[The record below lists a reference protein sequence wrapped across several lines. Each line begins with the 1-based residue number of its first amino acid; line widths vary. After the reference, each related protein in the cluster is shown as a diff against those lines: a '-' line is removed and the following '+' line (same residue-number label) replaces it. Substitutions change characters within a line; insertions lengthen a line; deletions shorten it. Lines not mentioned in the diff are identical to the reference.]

1 MMQQKNHYKEL
12 IPMEIY
18 LDNSATTKVCRE
30 AADAMM
36 NMLTNNYGNP
46 SSLHRKGIEASKALE
61 DARQTVANALSAS
74 KDEIYFTASGTASN
88 NTAIFGAVNA
98 NRRKG
103 NRIITTA
110 LEHPSVNECMK
121 RLEEQGFEVI
131 RLKPDITGAFS
142 PMELVNAIN
151 QKTILV
157 SIMAVNNEIGTINP
171 INHIKTALKRVNCD
185 ALIHVDAVQGFGKI
199 PLNPSKSGID
209 LMSISSH
216 KIHGPKGA
224 GALYIRKGVKIQPH
238 ILGGGQEKSIH
249 SGTEAL
255 PAIVGFGAAVKAL
268 PNLNSELTDM
278 KALRDYFVREV
289 TKIGGVHI
297 NSPADALPYIIN
309 LSVLGV
315 PSQTIVNSLSEY
327 GIYVSAGSACKK
339 GHRSEVLTA
348 IGLDGKRIDSAIR
361 VSLSRYT
368 TRHDMDELVDAI
380 NKTVMRI
387 RR

>member
-1 MMQQKNHYKEL
+1 
-12 IPMEIY
+12 MEIY

-30 AADAMM
+30 SADAVMT
-36 NMLTNNYGNP
+36 MLTENYGNP
-46 SSLHRKGIEASKALE
+46 SSLHSKGVAASKALE
-61 DARQTVANALSAS
+61 NAREILADALSCS
-74 KDEIYFTASGTASN
+74 KDEIFFTTSGTTAN

-98 NRRKG
+98 NKRKG
-103 NRIITTA
+103 NRIITSS
-110 LEHPSVNECMK
+110 LEHPSVSECMK
-121 RLEEQGFEVI
+121 KLEEQGFEII
-131 RLKPDITGAFS
+131 RLKPDMNGAFS
-142 PMELVNAIN
+142 PMELMNAIN
-151 QKTILV
+151 SKTILI

-171 INHIKTALKRVNCD
+171 INQIKTAVKRANSN

-199 PLNPSKSGID
+199 PLNPSKAGID
-209 LMSISSH
+209 LMTVSSH

-238 ILGGGQEKSIH
+238 VVGGGQEKGIF

-255 PAIVGFGAAVKAL
+255 PAIVGFGAAVKSL
-268 PNLNSELTDM
+268 PNLNTELADIRSI
-278 KALRDYFVREV
+278 RDYFIREV

-361 VSLSRYT
+361 ISLSRFT
-368 TRHDMDELVDAI
+368 TKHDMDEVVKALDKI
-380 NKTVMRI
+380 VMRI

>member
-1 MMQQKNHYKEL
+1 
-12 IPMEIY
+12 MEIY

-30 AADAMM
+30 SAEAMM
-36 NMLTNNYGNP
+36 TMLTENYGNP
-46 SSLHRKGIEASKALE
+46 SSLHSKGVQASKALE
-61 DARQTVANALSAS
+61 KAREITANALSCS
-74 KDEIYFTASGTASN
+74 KDEIFFTTSGTTAN

-103 NRIITTA
+103 NRIITTS

-121 RLEEQGFEVI
+121 KLEEQGFEVI
-131 RLKPDITGAFS
+131 RLKPDANGAFS
-142 PMELVNAIN
+142 PSELMNAIN
-151 QKTILV
+151 SKTILISV
-157 SIMAVNNEIGTINP
+157 MAVNNEIGTINP
-171 INHIKTALKRVNCD
+171 INQLKTAAKRVNSD
-185 ALIHVDAVQGFGKI
+185 ALIHVDAIQAFGKM

-209 LMSISSH
+209 LVTISSH

-224 GALYIRKGVKIQPH
+224 GALYIRKGVKIHPH
-238 ILGGGQEKSIH
+238 VVGGGQEKGIF

-255 PAIVGFGAAVKAL
+255 PAIIGFGAAIKAL
-268 PNLNSELTDM
+268 PSLTSELADIRN
-278 KALRDYFVREV
+278 LRDYFVREV

-297 NSPADALPYIIN
+297 NSPADALPFIIN

-361 VSLSRYT
+361 ISLSRYT
-368 TRHDMDELVDAI
+368 TRQDLDEVVKAI
-380 NKTVMRI
+380 DKIVVRI

>member
-1 MMQQKNHYKEL
+1 
-12 IPMEIY
+12 MEIY

-30 AADAMM
+30 SAEAMM
-36 NMLTNNYGNP
+36 TMLTENYGNP
-46 SSLHRKGIEASKALE
+46 SSLHSKGVQASKALE
-61 DARQTVANALSAS
+61 NAREITANALSCS
-74 KDEIYFTASGTASN
+74 KDEIFFTTSGTTAN

-103 NRIITTA
+103 NRIITTS

-121 RLEEQGFEVI
+121 KLEEQGFEVI
-131 RLKPDITGAFS
+131 RLKPDVNGAFS
-142 PMELVNAIN
+142 PAELMNAIN
-151 QKTILV
+151 SKTILISV
-157 SIMAVNNEIGTINP
+157 MAVNNEIGTINP
-171 INHIKTALKRVNCD
+171 INQLKTAAKRVNSA
-185 ALIHVDAVQGFGKI
+185 ALIHVDAIQAFGKM
-199 PLNPSKSGID
+199 PLNPSKAGID
-209 LMSISSH
+209 LMTISSH

-224 GALYIRKGVKIQPH
+224 GALYIRKGVKIHPH
-238 ILGGGQEKSIH
+238 ILGGGQEKGIF

-255 PAIVGFGAAVKAL
+255 PAIAGFGAAIKAL
-268 PNLNSELTDM
+268 PSLTSELADIRN
-278 KALRDYFVREV
+278 LRDYFVREV

-297 NSPADALPYIIN
+297 NSPADALPFIIN

-361 VSLSRYT
+361 ISLSRFT
-368 TRHDMDELVDAI
+368 TKQDLDEVVSAI
-380 NKTVMRI
+380 DKIVVRI

>member
-1 MMQQKNHYKEL
+1 
-12 IPMEIY
+12 MEIY

-30 AADAMM
+30 AAEAAMK
-36 NMLTNNYGNP
+36 MLTENYGNP
-46 SSLHRKGIEASKALE
+46 SSLHRKGVEASKALE
-61 DARQTVANALSAS
+61 NARQQVADALSCA
-74 KDEIYFTASGTASN
+74 KEEIYFTPSGTVAN

-98 NRRKG
+98 NKRKG

-110 LEHPSVNECMK
+110 IEHPSVNECMK
-121 RLEEQGFEVI
+121 RLEEQGFEII
-131 RLKPDITGAFS
+131 RLKPDMNGAFS
-142 PMELVNAIN
+142 PAELMNAIN
-151 QKTILV
+151 QKTILI

-171 INHIKTALKRVNCD
+171 INQIKTAVRRANSS

-199 PLNPSKSGID
+199 PLNPLKAGID
-209 LMSISSH
+209 LMSVSSH

-224 GALYIRKGVKIQPH
+224 GALYIRKGLKIQPY
-238 ILGGGQEKSIH
+238 IVGGGQEKGGQEKGII
-249 SGTEAL
+249 SGTEAM
-255 PAIVGFGAAVKAL
+255 PAIIGFGAAVEAL
-268 PNLNSELTDM
+268 PNLTKEL
-278 KALRDYFVREV
+278 AGIREIRDYFVHEV

-309 LSVLGV
+309 LSILGV

-361 VSLSRYT
+361 ISLSRFT
-368 TRHDMDELVDAI
+368 SKHDMDEVVDAI
-380 NKTVMRI
+380 NKIIMRI

>member
-1 MMQQKNHYKEL
+1 
-12 IPMEIY
+12 MEIY

-36 NMLTNNYGNP
+36 KMLTENYGNP
-46 SSLHRKGIEASKALE
+46 SSLHSKGVEASKTLE
-61 DARQTVANALSAS
+61 NAREILADALSCS
-74 KDEIYFTASGTASN
+74 KDEIFFTTSGTTAN

-98 NRRKG
+98 NKRKG
-103 NRIITTA
+103 NRIITTS
-110 LEHPSVNECMK
+110 LEHPSVSECMK
-121 RLEEQGFEVI
+121 KLEEQGFEVI
-131 RLKPDITGAFS
+131 KLKPDINGAFS
-142 PMELVNAIN
+142 PMELMNAIN
-151 QKTILV
+151 SKTILI

-171 INHIKTALKRVNCD
+171 INQIKAAVKRANSS

-199 PLNPSKSGID
+199 PLNPSKAGID
-209 LMSISSH
+209 LMTVSSH

-224 GALYIRKGVKIQPH
+224 GALYIRKGVKILPH
-238 ILGGGQEKSIH
+238 VVGGGQEKGIY
-249 SGTEAL
+249 SGTEAM
-255 PAIVGFGAAVKAL
+255 PAIIGFGAAVKSL
-268 PNLNSELTDM
+268 PNLTTELADV
-278 KALRDYFVREV
+278 KAVRDHFVREV

-315 PSQTIVNSLSEY
+315 PSQTIVNSFSEY

-361 VSLSRYT
+361 ISLSRFT
-368 TRHDMDELVDAI
+368 TMHDMDEVVKALDKI
-380 NKTVMRI
+380 VMRI

>member
-1 MMQQKNHYKEL
+1 MKQL
-12 IPMEIY
+12 EIY

-30 AADAMM
+30 SAEAMM
-36 NMLTNNYGNP
+36 TMLTENYGNP
-46 SSLHRKGIEASKALE
+46 SSLHSKGVQASKALE
-61 DARQTVANALSAS
+61 NAREITANALSCS
-74 KDEIYFTASGTASN
+74 KDEIFFTTSGTTAN

-103 NRIITTA
+103 NRIITTS

-121 RLEEQGFEVI
+121 KLEEQGFEVI
-131 RLKPDITGAFS
+131 RLKPDSNGAFS
-142 PMELVNAIN
+142 PAEIMNAIN
-151 QKTILV
+151 SKTILISV
-157 SIMAVNNEIGTINP
+157 MAVNNEIGTINP
-171 INHIKTALKRVNCD
+171 INQLKTAAKRVNSD
-185 ALIHVDAVQGFGKI
+185 ALIHVDAIQAFGKM
-199 PLNPSKSGID
+199 PLNPSKAGID
-209 LMSISSH
+209 LMTISSH

-224 GALYIRKGVKIQPH
+224 GALYIRKGVKIHPH
-238 ILGGGQEKSIH
+238 VLGGGQEKGIF

-255 PAIVGFGAAVKAL
+255 PAIVGFGAAIKAL
-268 PNLNSELTDM
+268 PSLTSELADIRN
-278 KALRDYFVREV
+278 LRDYFVREV

-297 NSPADALPYIIN
+297 NSPADALPFIIN

-361 VSLSRYT
+361 ISLSRFT
-368 TRHDMDELVDAI
+368 TKQDLDEVVSAI
-380 NKTVMRI
+380 DKIVVRI

>member
-1 MMQQKNHYKEL
+1 
-12 IPMEIY
+12 MEIY

-36 NMLTNNYGNP
+36 KMLTDNYGNP

-61 DARQTVANALSAS
+61 NAREAVADALSAS
-74 KDEIYFTASGTASN
+74 KDEIYFTPSGTVAN

-98 NRRKG
+98 NKRKG

-110 LEHPSVNECMK
+110 IEHPSVNECMK
-121 RLEEQGFEVI
+121 RLEEQGFEII
-131 RLKPDITGAFS
+131 RLKPDINGAFS
-142 PMELVNAIN
+142 PAELINAIN
-151 QKTILV
+151 QKTILI

-171 INHIKTALKRVNCD
+171 INQIKTAVRRVNSQ

-199 PLNPSKSGID
+199 PLNPGKSGID
-209 LMSISSH
+209 LMSVSAH

-224 GALYIRKGVKIQPH
+224 GALYIRKGLKLQPY
-238 ILGGGQEKSIH
+238 IVGGGQEKGII
-249 SGTEAL
+249 SGTEAM
-255 PAIVGFGAAVKAL
+255 PAIIGFGAAVRAL
-268 PNLNSELTDM
+268 PNLTKELADT
-278 KALRDYFVREV
+278 KEIRDYFVREV

-297 NSPADALPYIIN
+297 NSPADALPNIIN

-315 PSQTIVNSLSEY
+315 PSQTIVNSLSENE
-327 GIYVSAGSACKK
+327 IYVSAGSACKK

-361 VSLSRYT
+361 ISLSRYNT
-368 TRHDMDELVDAI
+368 KHDMDEVVRAI
-380 NKTVMRI
+380 DSIVKRI

>member
-1 MMQQKNHYKEL
+1 
-12 IPMEIY
+12 MEIY

-36 NMLTNNYGNP
+36 KMLTENYGNP
-46 SSLHRKGIEASKALE
+46 SSLHSKGVEASKAIE
-61 DARQTVANALSAS
+61 NARQNLADALSCS
-74 KDEIYFTASGTASN
+74 KDEIFFTTSGTTAN

-103 NRIITTA
+103 NRIITTS
-110 LEHPSVNECMK
+110 LEHPSVSECIK
-121 RLEEQGFEVI
+121 KLEEQGFEVI
-131 RLKPDITGAFS
+131 RLKPDMHGAFS
-142 PMELVNAIN
+142 PMELMNAIN
-151 QKTILV
+151 SKTILI

-171 INHIKTALKRVNCD
+171 INQIKTAVKRASSD

-199 PLNPSKSGID
+199 PLNPGKAGID
-209 LMSISSH
+209 LMTVSSH

-238 ILGGGQEKSIH
+238 VVGGGQEKGIF
-249 SGTEAL
+249 SGTEAM
-255 PAIVGFGAAVKAL
+255 PAIVGFGAAVKSL
-268 PNLNSELTDM
+268 PNITKELADT
-278 KALRDYFVREV
+278 KSIRDYFVREV

-297 NSPADALPYIIN
+297 NSPDDALPYIIN

-315 PSQTIVNSLSEY
+315 PSQTIVNSLSEQ

-361 VSLSRYT
+361 ISLSRYNT
-368 TRHDMDELVDAI
+368 KHDMDEVVKALDKI
-380 NKTVMRI
+380 VMRI

>member
-1 MMQQKNHYKEL
+1 
-12 IPMEIY
+12 MEIY

-36 NMLTNNYGNP
+36 KMLTENYGNP
-46 SSLHRKGIEASKALE
+46 SSLHKKGIEASKALE
-61 DARQTVANALSAS
+61 NAREHIADALSCS
-74 KDEIYFTASGTASN
+74 KDEIYFTPSGTAAN

-98 NRRKG
+98 NKRRG

-121 RLEEQGFEVI
+121 KLEEQGFEII
-131 RLKPDITGAFS
+131 RLKPDINGAFS
-142 PMELVNAIN
+142 PAELMNAIN
-151 QKTILV
+151 SKTILI

-171 INHIKTALKRVNCD
+171 INQIKSALRRVNSQ

-199 PLNPSKSGID
+199 PLNPAKTGID
-209 LMSISSH
+209 LMSVSAH

-224 GALYIRKGVKIQPH
+224 GALYIRKGLKIHPY
-238 ILGGGQEKSIH
+238 LVGGGQEKGMV
-249 SGTEAL
+249 SGTEPI
-255 PAIVGFGAAVKAL
+255 PAIIGFGEAVKAL
-268 PNLNSELTDM
+268 PNVTAELAHI
-278 KALRDYFVREV
+278 KELRDYFVREV
-289 TKIGGVHI
+289 VKIGGVHI

-309 LSVLGV
+309 LSVPGV
-315 PSQTIVNSLSEY
+315 PSQTIVNSLSEK

-348 IGLDGKRIDSAIR
+348 IGLDGKLIDSAIR
-361 VSLSRYT
+361 ISLSRYT
-368 TRHDMDELVDAI
+368 TKSDMDEVVSAI
-380 NKTVMRI
+380 DSITKRI

>member
-1 MMQQKNHYKEL
+1 
-12 IPMEIY
+12 MEIY

-36 NMLTNNYGNP
+36 KMLTENYGNP
-46 SSLHRKGIEASKALE
+46 SSLHSKGVEASKALE
-61 DARQTVANALSAS
+61 SARETIANALLCS
-74 KDEIYFTASGTASN
+74 KDEIFFTTSGTTAN

-98 NRRKG
+98 NKRKG
-103 NRIITTA
+103 NRIITTS
-110 LEHPSVNECMK
+110 LEHPSVSECMK
-121 RLEEQGFEVI
+121 RLEEQGFEVV
-131 RLKPDITGAFS
+131 RLKPDMNGAFS
-142 PMELVNAIN
+142 PMELMNAIN
-151 QKTILV
+151 SKTILI
-157 SIMAVNNEIGTINP
+157 SIMAVNNEIGTVNP
-171 INHIKTALKRVNCD
+171 INQIKAAVKMANSG

-199 PLNPSKSGID
+199 PLNPGKSGID
-209 LMSISSH
+209 LMTVSSH

-224 GALYIRKGVKIQPH
+224 GALYIKKGVKIQPH
-238 ILGGGQEKSIH
+238 VVGGGQEKGIY
-249 SGTEAL
+249 SGTEAM
-255 PAIVGFGAAVKAL
+255 PAIIGFGAAVKSL
-268 PNLNSELTDM
+268 PNLTTELADV
-278 KALRDYFVREV
+278 KAVRDHFVREV

-361 VSLSRYT
+361 ISLSRFT
-368 TRHDMDELVDAI
+368 TMHDMDEVVKALDKI
-380 NKTVMRI
+380 VMRI
-387 RR
+387 RRYNKDVEK

>member
-1 MMQQKNHYKEL
+1 
-12 IPMEIY
+12 MEIY

-30 AADAMM
+30 AAEAMM
-36 NMLTNNYGNP
+36 KMLTENYGNP
-46 SSLHRKGIEASKALE
+46 SSLHKKGVEASKALE
-61 DARQTVANALSAS
+61 NARQNIADALSCS
-74 KDEIYFTASGTASN
+74 KEEIYFTPSGTAAN

-98 NRRKG
+98 NKRNG
-103 NRIITTA
+103 NRIITTSI
-110 LEHPSVNECMK
+110 EHPSVNECMK
-121 RLEEQGFEVI
+121 RLEEQGFEII
-131 RLKPDITGAFS
+131 RLRTDSNGAFS
-142 PMELVNAIN
+142 PQELLNAIN
-151 QKTILV
+151 SKTILI

-171 INHIKTALKRVNCD
+171 IHMIKNAVRRANSQ

-199 PLNPSKSGID
+199 PLNPNKTGID
-209 LMSISSH
+209 LLSVSSH

-224 GALYIRKGVKIQPH
+224 GALFIKKGTKIQPY
-238 ILGGGQEKSIH
+238 LVGGGQEKGII
-249 SGTEAL
+249 SGTEAM
-255 PAIVGFGAAVKAL
+255 PAIIGFGEAVKAL
-268 PNLNSELTDM
+268 PNLSAELTHI
-278 KALRDYFVREV
+278 KEIRDYFVREV

-297 NSPADALPYIIN
+297 NSPSDALPYIIN

-361 VSLSRYT
+361 ISLSRFT
-368 TRHDMDELVDAI
+368 TKQDMDEVTEAI
-380 NKTVMRI
+380 NKIVMRI